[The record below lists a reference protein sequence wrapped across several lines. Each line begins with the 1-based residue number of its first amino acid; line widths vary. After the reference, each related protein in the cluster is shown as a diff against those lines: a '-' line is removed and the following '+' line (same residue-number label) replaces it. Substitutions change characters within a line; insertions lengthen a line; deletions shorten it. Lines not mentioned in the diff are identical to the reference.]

1 MKLLNIDSNF
11 TEIYPCV
18 SISHIALVQWILV
31 GNESSHVHYQNSSQW
46 MLIYFRLK
54 LDWRTAG
61 FESNHFF
68 FWKAQKC
75 PLENACRFWRL
86 SLSIIT
92 LSMMIATYMC
102 WGCWV
107 FQHSYVSV
115 QNLAAVHPMFL
126 LLKQGMRYIVHVRHG
141 KEGTNGMHAFTSW
154 YTDLR
159 CRSVCSIMKES
170 TVYLFRGPLSNAQ
183 SIPWF

>member
-1 MKLLNIDSNF
+1 MNVDIFPIEAWL
-11 TEIYPCV
+11 T
-18 SISHIALVQWILV
+18 
-31 GNESSHVHYQNSSQW
+31 NSG
-46 MLIYFRLK
+46 FRIK
-54 LDWRTAG
+54 P
-61 FESNHFF
+61 FF
-68 FWKAQKC
+68 FLESTKMSSRECMPLLAPQPINYNAFNDDCNIYVLRLLSFSTLLCQC
-75 PLENACRFWRL
+75 PKK
-86 SLSIIT
+86 
-92 LSMMIATYMC
+92 
-102 WGCWV
+102 
-107 FQHSYVSV
+107 
-115 QNLAAVHPMFL
+115 LAAVHPMFL